1 MQASIVFI
9 DESGF
14 LLQPLRRDTW
24 GPSGKILTRY
34 AWDRHDR
41 LSTIC
46 ALTVAPWAQRFGLY
60 YRVAQHNIHAVDIV
74 DFVRYLHQHLRR
86 TMIVI
91 WDRWQV
97 HRSAAASFDREQ
109 CEWLRVAWLPAYAP
123 ELDPVE
129 FVWTHAKYVD
139 LVNWIPDDIEDVRA
153 HLQKALDDYRHDPSR
168 LYSFFLTAHLDI

>member
-1 MQASIVFI
+1 MVFL

-24 GPSGKILTRY
+24 GPIGEVITRY

-41 LSTIC
+41 LSVIC
-46 ALTVAPWAQRFGLY
+46 ALTVAPQEQRFGLY
-60 YRVAQHNIHAVDIV
+60 YHIWQHNIHGDDVV
-74 DFVRYLHQHLRR
+74 QFLREVHQHLRR
-86 TMIVI
+86 TMILI

-97 HRSAAASFDREQ
+97 HRSAAA
-109 CEWLRVAWLPAYAP
+109 WLERQGCDWLQLAWLPSYAP

-139 LVNWIPDDIEDVRA
+139 LVNWIPRDIEEVRA
-153 HLQKALDDYRHDPSR
+153 HLQESLEHYRHDPSR
-168 LYSFFLTAHLDI
+168 LYSFFSTAGLDI

>member
-1 MQASIVFI
+1 LVFL

-24 GPSGKILTRY
+24 GPAGEVLTRY

-41 LSTIC
+41 LSVIC

-60 YRVAQHNIHAVDIV
+60 YRFWQHNIQTADVV
-74 DFVRYLHQHLRR
+74 QFVREVHHHLRR

-97 HRSAAASFDREQ
+97 HRSAAA
-109 CEWLRVAWLPAYAP
+109 WLDGQADGWVRVAWLPAYAP

-139 LVNWIPDDIEDVRA
+139 LVNWIPSNMEEVQD
-153 HLQKALDDYRHDPSR
+153 HLKDALEDYRHDPAR
-168 LYSFFLTAHLDI
+168 LYSFFLTAKLDI